1 MNTIFCKIIAGEIP
15 CNKIAEN
22 DEFFAFLDINPVSKG
37 HTLVIPKKETDYF
50 FDIDDDELGRMMIFA
65 KKIAIAIK
73 KSIPCV
79 RVGVAVMGLEVPHA
93 HIHLIPIT
101 KESDMQFGNPKQKT
115 TPDELKIIAENI
127 RKHFI

>member
-1 MNTIFCKIIAGEIP
+1 
-15 CNKIAEN
+15 
-22 DEFFAFLDINPVSKG
+22 
-37 HTLVIPKKETDYF
+37 
-50 FDIDDDELGRMMIFA
+50 
-65 KKIAIAIK
+65 
-73 KSIPCV
+73 V